1 MREFEI
7 INDNYGTPAGS
18 PPSEGLGEASIMENR
33 IFDSELEKLANK
45 VIQMCSQVNQ
55 QVNDALTAL
64 KDYDLKLAKKVIGN
78 DKEIDTLDVKIDK
91 LCQKIFALQQ
101 PVARDLRYIL
111 SALKINNDLERVG
124 DHAVNISKRIAP
136 LEDYRQLVSE
146 LGVDNLAKET
156 SLLFADVLTL
166 VESHELKYCQE
177 IYRRSSDLKE
187 GCESIAEKVLNEMM
201 HKSEVVIV
209 ASNILIIVNLIER
222 IASYSNNIAE
232 SITFVEEGEIVK
244 HRKKD

>member
-1 MREFEI
+1 
-7 INDNYGTPAGS
+7 
-18 PPSEGLGEASIMENR
+18 MENR
-33 IFDSELEKLANK
+33 IFDSELEKLAHK
-45 VIQMCSQVNQ
+45 VVLMCSQVNQ

-64 KDYDLKLAKKVIGN
+64 MEYDLKLAKKVIGN

-101 PVARDLRYIL
+101 PVAHDLRYIL

-136 LEDYRQLVSE
+136 LEDYRQLVSD

-156 SLLFADVLTL
+156 SLLFAGVLKL
-166 VESHELKYCQE
+166 VESHDLKYCQE

-187 GCESIAEKVLNEMM
+187 GCEVIAENVLNEMM
-201 HKSEVVIV
+201 QKSEVVVV

-232 SITFVEEGEIVK
+232 SITFVEDGEIVK

>member
-1 MREFEI
+1 
-7 INDNYGTPAGS
+7 
-18 PPSEGLGEASIMENR
+18 MENR
-33 IFDSELEKLANK
+33 IFDSELEKLAHK
-45 VIQMCSQVNQ
+45 VVLMCSQVNQ

-64 KDYDLKLAKKVIGN
+64 MEYDLKLAKKVIGN

-101 PVARDLRYIL
+101 PVAHDLRYIL

-136 LEDYRQLVSE
+136 LEDYRQLVSD

-156 SLLFADVLTL
+156 SLLFADVLKL
-166 VESHELKYCQE
+166 VESHDLKYCQE
-177 IYRRSSDLKE
+177 IYRGSSDLKE
-187 GCESIAEKVLNEMM
+187 GCEVIAENVLNEMM
-201 HKSEVVIV
+201 QKSEVVVV

-232 SITFVEEGEIVK
+232 SITFVEDGEIVK

>member
-1 MREFEI
+1 
-7 INDNYGTPAGS
+7 
-18 PPSEGLGEASIMENR
+18 MENR
-33 IFDSELEKLANK
+33 IFDSELEKLAHK
-45 VIQMCSQVNQ
+45 VVLMCSQVNQ

-64 KDYDLKLAKKVIGN
+64 MEYDLKLAKKVIGN

-136 LEDYRQLVSE
+136 LEDYRQLVSD

-156 SLLFADVLTL
+156 SLLFADVLKL
-166 VESHELKYCQE
+166 VESHDLKYCQE

-187 GCESIAEKVLNEMM
+187 GCEVIAENVLNEMM
-201 HKSEVVIV
+201 QKSEVVVV

-232 SITFVEEGEIVK
+232 SITFVEDGEIVK